1 MANDLQNAA
10 GSGGGDHLEEVE
22 IAGHIIDSLILPK
35 VLDTITASGGAFR
48 IKKISVGQAR
58 SDPSHA
64 LVEVRAGSAE
74 LLARILAQIAD
85 HGAVPTTTQDCRLV
99 EADMDSAFPEGFYST
114 TNQRT
119 EVRLSDEWIEVAD
132 QEMDCGVVVEG
143 AGGREHGAG
152 SKSQMSDSVHSLTAR
167 CVPMIDVTRG
177 MLIVLG
183 HAGVRVFPQDRGEV
197 RPHDFAFMSSGV
209 STEKPKGALVRE
221 IARELVANKR
231 SGKKTLLVG
240 GPAIVHTGSGPLVC
254 DLIRRG
260 YIHKLFAGNALA
272 THDIEQSL
280 FGTSLGVHL
289 EDASIADAGHE
300 HHLRAINRIRR
311 CGSIRQAVEQGVL
324 TSGIMHACI
333 EHNVEF
339 LLAGSIRDDGP
350 LPDVITDVLEA
361 QAEMR
366 AKIKDVDYCLMIATM
381 LHSVAVGNLLPA
393 RIKVVC
399 IDINPSTVIKLS
411 DRGSF
416 QTVGL
421 VTDVEP
427 FLRALMQEI
436 DALERK

>member
-1 MANDLQNAA
+1 MVTKPIPTSPKIAPDFFE
-10 GSGGGDHLEEVE
+10 DVE

-35 VLDTITASGGAFR
+35 VLDTITAGGGAFQIKR
-48 IKKISVGQAR
+48 ITIGQGR
-58 SDPSHA
+58 SDPSYA
-64 LVEVRAGSAE
+64 LVEVQADSSD
-74 LLARILAQIAD
+74 LLAQILAQIAD
-85 HGAVPTTTQDCRLV
+85 HGAVPTTTQDCRLAA
-99 EADMDSAFPEGFYST
+99 ADMDGAFPEGFYST

-119 EVRLSDEWIEVAD
+119 EVRLGGEWVEVAD
-132 QEMDCGVVVEG
+132 QEMDCGVVVDMS
-143 AGGREHGAG
+143 H
-152 SKSQMSDSVHSLTAR
+152 KSAR
-167 CVPMIDVTRG
+167 CIPMIDVKRG
-177 MLIVLG
+177 MQIVLG
-183 HAGVRVFPQDRGEV
+183 HAGVRVFPQDRGEA
-197 RPHDFAFMSSGV
+197 RPHDFSFMSSGV
-209 STEKPKGALVRE
+209 STEKPKGALIRD
-221 IARELVANKR
+221 IARELVANQR

-260 YIHKLFAGNALA
+260 YVHKLFAGNALA
-272 THDIEQSL
+272 THDIEQAL

-289 EDASIADAGHE
+289 ADASIADAGHE

-311 CGSIRQAVEQGVL
+311 CGSIKRAVEEGVL

-333 EHNVEF
+333 EHDVEF

-350 LPDVITDVLEA
+350 LPEVITDALVA

-366 AKIKDVDYCLMIATM
+366 AKIKDIDFCLMIATM

-427 FLRALMQEI
+427 FLRALVQEI
-436 DALERK
+436 DALERKTSS